1 MSVSCAVNSDIA
13 AADDNYAAVE
23 CILAVLEAVA
33 QILNSDMCA
42 GCVVVLDSGASAALT
57 ADGNIERLVALLFKL
72 SYRDILA
79 DLNAALDIGA
89 ELFDDIDLCGDNI
102 LFKLVAGDAVGE
114 HTAGDRVLFENGGL
128 VTHLCEIVCRTQ
140 TGRTAAD
147 DGNLLVERAV
157 GRLNGLFGHESV
169 LSVEVEIG
177 DELLD
182 RVYRNGSVNL
192 ATGAL
197 GFASLVADAS
207 ADSRERVLG
216 FYHRESLAVL
226 ALVGEAQISL
236 NGHVRGTCRLA
247 RSGAAGICVGHTRG
261 VAVVLIPCIGSPDV
275 VVRQGSMRIFD
286 LGAVLAAELLTHLDG
301 ARRAGLNALAAGYA
315 LLLLDLCGV
324 GAARKIGRIEQQ
336 RSTQSVADFDVAVAD
351 VENLVLA
358 VDVGYLMNIA
368 VLLGKFEYLESAL
381 FGYVVRASGL
391 DSVVRHVAELDAP
404 IVKIIGA
411 AVAEHCARSAAG
423 ADTCGDVTLVFL
435 EPI

>member
-1 MSVSCAVNSDIA
+1 M
-13 AADDNYAAVE
+13 
-23 CILAVLEAVA
+23 
-33 QILNSDMCA
+33 
-42 GCVVVLDSGASAALT
+42 
-57 ADGNIERLVALLFKL
+57 
-72 SYRDILA
+72 
-79 DLNAALDIGA
+79 
-89 ELFDDIDLCGDNI
+89 
-102 LFKLVAGDAVGE
+102 
-114 HTAGDRVLFENGGL
+114 
-128 VTHLCEIVCRTQ
+128 
-140 TGRTAAD
+140 
-147 DGNLLVERAV
+147 

-182 RVYRNGSVNL
+182 RIYRNGSVNL
-192 ATGAL
+192 AAGAL

-216 FYHRESLAVL
+216 LYHRESLAVL

-315 LLLLDLCGV
+315 LLLLDLCSI
-324 GAARKIGRIEQQ
+324 GAARKIGCIEQQ
-336 RSTQSVADFDVAVAD
+336 RSTQSIADLDVAVAD
-351 VENLVLA
+351 VKNLVLA
-358 VDVGYLMNIA
+358 VDVGYLMDIA
-368 VLLGKFEYLESAL
+368 VLLGKLEYLESAL
-381 FGYVVRASGL
+381 FGYVVSASGL
-391 DSVVRHVAELDAP
+391 NGVIRHVAELDAP

-435 EPI
+435 EPV